1 MNRWI
6 KIFARIKIY
15 VAAALALVIVGVVI
29 VALIR
34 YL

>member
-6 KIFARIKIY
+6 KLFARIKIY
-15 VAAALALVIVGVVI
+15 VAAALALVLIGVVI
-29 VALIR
+29 VAVIR